1 MKTIVALICA
11 RGGSKGIKNKNLLKI
26 DGKSLLRISIEHAKK
41 INKIK
46 KIFVSTDSKKIAKEA
61 IKCGAIVPFIRP
73 KKLAGDKVPEILV
86 WRHAVNFLSKKL
98 KINPDCIVSLPVT
111 SPLREIRDIKL
122 GIKKFLQ
129 KKLDILFTVTKSHR
143 NPYFNIVQ
151 KKKNKIQTVINKK
164 KNFHRRQ
171 DAPSCY
177 DLCTVCYVFKPK
189 YILKNKNLFSGKT
202 DFFEVSK
209 RSSIDIDTKFDYS
222 IAKILYKKNE

>member
-1 MKTIVALICA
+1 MIECTQYFPRRIV
-11 RGGSKGIKNKNLLKI
+11 IK
-26 DGKSLLRISIEHAKK
+26 R
-41 INKIK
+41 
-46 KIFVSTDSKKIAKEA
+46 TW
-61 IKCGAIVPFIRP
+61 
-73 KKLAGDKVPEILV
+73 LV
-86 WRHAVNFLSKKL
+86 TW
-98 KINPDCIVSLPVT
+98 
-111 SPLREIRDIKL
+111 
-122 GIKKFLQ
+122 
-129 KKLDILFTVTKSHR
+129 
-143 NPYFNIVQ
+143 Q